1 MQPRDAGHAAHRA
14 GLGFSPH
21 SGYTMPPNTSGKMQL
36 TGSSATSFA
45 VNCYSGCGVRGVGR
59 MAGTGGTMSAAVGM
73 IIAGGRFLDLS

>member
-45 VNCYSGCGVRGVGR
+45 VNCYSECGV
-59 MAGTGGTMSAAVGM
+59 GGVGM
-73 IIAGGRFLDLS
+73 INAGGRFLDLS